1 MGQTSLT
8 VTDNACG
15 MCLAP
20 NGQWL
25 FATIIRASSTGR
37 PSRLISC
44 GWRKTLIRVRTR
56 LEER

>member
-1 MGQTSLT
+1 MTP
-8 VTDNACG
+8 DEYANACG

-37 PSRLISC
+37 LSRLISC

-56 LEER
+56 LEEQ